1 MSKGQSGVPLGQG
14 LGILLLPPS
23 SPYILLEVLT
33 AHTRL
38 RPQPGF
44 LSPPIPVLGASH
56 QQFLVLGLE
65 FTVLLLRIRPRTRVR
80 VGGAGRSPS
89 SPGSLLP
96 LPPGTHLGEVGPDGL
111 DLIVKDVVLLHL
123 VVHQRQ
129 FRPEALAAQR
139 VLAREAGARH
149 TRAWAR
155 GPQDSQATQ
164 YPCPGNLSSPHST
177 S

>member
-33 AHTRL
+33 AHTSSPTAWL
-38 RPQPGF
+38 PVPSHPG
-44 LSPPIPVLGASH
+44 PGGVLPAVSGTWPGVHRSAPED
-56 QQFLVLGLE
+56 QAEDTGYG
-65 FTVLLLRIRPRTRVR
+65 
-80 VGGAGRSPS
+80 GGAGRSPS

-111 DLIVKDVVLLHL
+111 DLIVKDVVLFHL

-129 FRPEALAAQR
+129 FRPEALAAQL

-164 YPCPGNLSSPHST
+164 CPCPGSLSSPHST